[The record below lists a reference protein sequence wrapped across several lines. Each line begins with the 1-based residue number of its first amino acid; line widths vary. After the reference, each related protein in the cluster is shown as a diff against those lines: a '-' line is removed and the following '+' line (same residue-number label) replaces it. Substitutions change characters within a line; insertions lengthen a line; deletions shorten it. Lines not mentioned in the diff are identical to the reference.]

1 MVKVL
6 TMRRWTAVAGG
17 RCVFPAAPRSLTS
30 GGAAQP
36 PPLAF
41 PLPLDP
47 ELPPPLRSPPLALP
61 LPLGEEPLL
70 PEPEL
75 AGVWAAPPPDDGAG
89 VAGAVGGGDRTGVV
103 CTTRTGLAGRVVTT
117 GVTVGA
123 GEGDDRCDVTA
134 CETWTLCFGF

>member
-1 MVKVL
+1 ML
-6 TMRRWTAVAGG
+6 TVRRWTAGLVPVA
-17 RCVFPAAPRSLTS
+17 CSPAPRDLTS

-61 LPLGEEPLL
+61 LPFGEEPLL

-75 AGVWAAPPPDDGAG
+75 AGVWATPPPDDGAG
-89 VAGAVGGGDRTGVV
+89 VTGLAGAVGGGDRTGVV
-103 CTTRTGLAGRVVTT
+103 CTIRTGLAGRVVTT

-134 CETWTLCFGF
+134 CDTLTLCFGF

>member
-1 MVKVL
+1 MVKVP
-6 TMRRWTAVAGG
+6 TVSRWTAGPAPVA
-17 RCVFPAAPRSLTS
+17 CSPAPANSHL

-61 LPLGEEPLL
+61 LPLPLEEEPLL

-89 VAGAVGGGDRTGVV
+89 VAGGGDRTGVV
-103 CTTRTGLAGRVVTT
+103 GTTRIGLAGRVVTT

-123 GEGDDRCDVTA
+123 GEGDDRCGVTA

>member
-61 LPLGEEPLL
+61 LPLEEPLL

-89 VAGAVGGGDRTGVV
+89 VAGGGDRTGVV